1 MVNWGQGDHSLINC
15 TFKYNVANEGSGV
28 MYNFQ
33 CSPLLVDTIVCSNTP
48 NQIDGSWTDGG
59 GNTIADVCPWDCPA
73 DVNQDGVVDVNDI
86 LALVGA
92 WGSSGP
98 LGDINDDGT
107 VNIEDLLILIAAWG
121 PCE

>member
-1 MVNWGQGDHSLINC
+1 MEIMKILEHH
-15 TFKYNVANEGSGV
+15 
-28 MYNFQ
+28 NFH
-33 CSPLLVDTIVCSNTP
+33 PTLTNTTVCGNTP
-48 NQIDGSWTDGG
+48 DQIYGDYTDGG

-73 DVNQDGVVDVNDI
+73 DVNEDGVVDVTDI

-107 VNIEDLLILIAAWG
+107 VNVVDLIMMLKSWG

>member
-1 MVNWGQGDHSLINC
+1 M
-15 TFKYNVANEGSGV
+15 
-28 MYNFQ
+28 
-33 CSPLLVDTIVCSNTP
+33 
-48 NQIDGSWTDGG
+48 
-59 GNTIADVCPWDCPA
+59 
-73 DVNQDGVVDVNDI
+73 NQDGVVDVNDI

-107 VNIEDLLILIAAWG
+107 VNVVDLIMMLKSWG